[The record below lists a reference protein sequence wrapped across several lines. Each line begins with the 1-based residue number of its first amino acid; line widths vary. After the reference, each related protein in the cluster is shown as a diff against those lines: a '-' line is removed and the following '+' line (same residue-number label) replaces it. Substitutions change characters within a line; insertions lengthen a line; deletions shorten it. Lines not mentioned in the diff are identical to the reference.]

1 MEENYTE
8 YNPNVN
14 VDNGTCNTEVVEG
27 CIDILA
33 FNYNEDAN
41 TDDGSCVPVVSGC
54 MDPNFVEY
62 NSFVN
67 TEDLSM
73 CITPVVL
80 GCIDIEA
87 INYNPLANT
96 DDGSCYMYLVELFSE
111 GMANGGM
118 QFTAAI
124 LGLGSQYELFWTFDN
139 GTTSSEPNPLVFFLE
154 NGTYAVTLVVN
165 TGDIEVSTTIYVD
178 ILNAPGIGLDE
189 LSTSKTIVSVT
200 YFDLI
205 GRVVYKENLEN
216 NQVYIKKMIY
226 DDGSNSYMKLVA
238 SGK

>member
-1 MEENYTE
+1 
-8 YNPNVN
+8 
-14 VDNGTCNTEVVEG
+14 
-27 CIDILA
+27 
-33 FNYNEDAN
+33 
-41 TDDGSCVPVVSGC
+41 
-54 MDPNFVEY
+54 
-62 NSFVN
+62 
-67 TEDLSM
+67 
-73 CITPVVL
+73 
-80 GCIDIEA
+80 
-87 INYNPLANT
+87 
-96 DDGSCYMYLVELFSE
+96 
-111 GMANGGM
+111 
-118 QFTAAI
+118 
-124 LGLGSQYELFWTFDN
+124 
-139 GTTSSEPNPLVFFLE
+139 VFFLE

-205 GRVVYKENLEN
+205 GRLVYKENLEN